1 MKRITDLPAPVRP
14 KLEVRDLELVLALAR
29 KGTTAG
35 AAAALH
41 LTQSAVSRALAQA
54 EARAGLPLFERAP
67 RGLTPTLAGEQLI
80 RGAPL
85 LLAELCELERRMAA
99 PVVAP
104 TRLRVVCECY
114 TAYRWLPSTLAE
126 LNRRLPALTVEI
138 KSEHTKDPLAALAGG
153 QIDVALLTT
162 SSVRELGA
170 ERGRFVERP
179 LLADEIV
186 FLVAASHPLA
196 EAKVLTRAD
205 LVRHPLITSDP
216 PRAEVTWFLTS
227 VFGRRPP
234 KLSILRF
241 PLTEAIIDAA
251 RAGMG
256 VGVLS
261 EWMAGT
267 YLGEGGLRSKRLDSG
282 ALRRPWH
289 IAYRREAAEPAER
302 LRSVLAA
309 SAPRLP

>member
-1 MKRITDLPAPVRP
+1 VKRIQDLAASPRP
-14 KLEVRDLELVLALAR
+14 RLEVRDLELVLALAR
-29 KGTTAG
+29 RGTTAG

-67 RGLTPTLAGEQLI
+67 RGLVPTLAGEQLI

-85 LLAELCELERRMAA
+85 LLAELCELERRIAA
-99 PVVAP
+99 PLAAP
-104 TRLRVVCECY
+104 TRLRIVCECY

-138 KSEHTKDPLAALAGG
+138 KSEHTEAPVAALVDG

-162 SSVRELGA
+162 SSIRDLRA
-170 ERGRFVERP
+170 QRGNFVERP
-179 LLADEIV
+179 LLTDEIV
-186 FLVAASHPLA
+186 FLVASSHPLA
-196 EAKVLTRAD
+196 EAKALSRRDLT
-205 LVRHPLITSDP
+205 RHPLISHA
-216 PRAEVTWFLTS
+216 PRAEAAWFLTT

-234 KLSILRF
+234 KLAFLRF
-241 PLTEAIIDAA
+241 PLTEAIVDAA

-256 VGVLS
+256 VAVLS

-289 IAYRREAAEPAER
+289 IAYRRDAAEPAER
-302 LRSVLAA
+302 LRAVLAA
-309 SAPRLP
+309 SAPRLA